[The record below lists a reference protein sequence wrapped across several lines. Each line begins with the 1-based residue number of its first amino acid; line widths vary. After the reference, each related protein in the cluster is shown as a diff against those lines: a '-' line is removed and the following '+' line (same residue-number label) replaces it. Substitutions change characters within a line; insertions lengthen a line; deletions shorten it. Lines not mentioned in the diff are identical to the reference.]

1 MAQTKPTW
9 AHRPLRTG
17 PGKKLSALRASHFMR
32 WSYFCIFCWPRY
44 VKRKMRLPC
53 LYPHLTHTG
62 SSMKCIVLGRFE
74 KKTNIS
80 KGFFRAWEG
89 KTINA
94 RHAKIEASDLEFL
107 ISTGRY
113 RISGHYILHQ
123 HFYRHAHCGHCIK
136 LLISLR
142 FRWWRAQSRE
152 RGEACVSPDL
162 GLTPLTADTMRSAF
176 IVLISAQVRISHS
189 IVMIRL
195 CSDHQ
200 VPAECRG
207 LGRAAACPQLQ
218 RRGPSGAALP
228 RHNTDTSAS
237 KQVTTLRKHFLFLPS
252 FLNQLNRQ

>member
-1 MAQTKPTW
+1 MYIQTRKDQDLDVKMPLGRRQHSHEHTAHPAPAQ
-9 AHRPLRTG
+9 G
-17 PGKKLSALRASHFMR
+17 PGKKLSALRETINNGSAPPSHFMW
-32 WSYFCIFCWPRY
+32 WSYFWIFCWPRY

-80 KGFFRAWEG
+80 KGLFFRAWEG

-123 HFYRHAHCGHCIK
+123 HFYRHAHCGHCDCK

-162 GLTPLTADTMRSAF
+162 GLIPLTADTMRSAF
-176 IVLISAQVRISHS
+176 IVLISAQVRISH
-189 IVMIRL
+189 
-195 CSDHQ
+195 
-200 VPAECRG
+200 
-207 LGRAAACPQLQ
+207 
-218 RRGPSGAALP
+218 
-228 RHNTDTSAS
+228 
-237 KQVTTLRKHFLFLPS
+237 TL
-252 FLNQLNRQ
+252 